1 MYWLER
7 FGENTAESTKA
18 SVYFVSLVV
27 NHCNLLERASV
38 KGNAFYQVEEL
49 TFKVTV
55 KQAKNGKRT
64 LGKLGQGGSRMI

>member
-7 FGENTAESTKA
+7 IGENPAESTKA
-18 SVYFVSLVV
+18 SVYFVSLVG

-38 KGNAFYQVEEL
+38 KGSVFYQVEEL

-55 KQAKNGKRT
+55 KQTNNGKHS